1 MASLNFFLNYAP
13 YLAKVSKSAFVLYI
27 FYDKLQDDKGEIQ
40 ITYNDIRE
48 HTGLQGTTLSKAHK
62 ILLDLGLLKALDD
75 KQYFKGKKYEVIRDP
90 IMEENKKQ
98 ELFVAN
104 ELDLNSSFRIKYEKV
119 PEAYK
124 QLLDFEKMKEAL
136 RVLGTID
143 VAKMLAKHF
152 SLDFQTMQLY
162 LETKEFREQVN
173 EVRLKVKAAKA
184 EEPTTKIEEPIVIKP
199 EIIKPELELKV
210 EIKAK
215 ETKEV
220 TPKKT
225 KNLYEQFI
233 TEGNWKRGTKT
244 PLSESEWKAQQVLWY
259 FCILY
264 KRRYGVDYKF
274 TGNLYSS
281 KEMRDMKNVLE
292 ALSGGVETKS
302 YLEWVFNVKSKDLKE
317 IDSTGIV
324 VHARMINEFQKIKV
338 KATMVASGDLPK
350 DFKDWIVQNV
360 PEFLEVSNCK
370 TIEDIKWAKK
380 AVDINE
386 ATEPVKQ
393 VVQEALRRNLLSDE
407 TVSVI

>member
-27 FYDKLQDDKGEIQ
+27 FYDKLQDDRGEIQ

-75 KQYFKGKKYEVIRDP
+75 KQYFKGKKYEVVRDP
-90 IMEENKKQ
+90 VIEESRKR
-98 ELFVAN
+98 ELFTEN
-104 ELDLNSSFRIKYEKV
+104 ELGFNSSLRSKYEKV

-136 RVLGTID
+136 EVLGTID

-162 LETKEFREQVN
+162 LETKDFRDQVN
-173 EVRLKVKAAKA
+173 EVRLKVKATKV
-184 EEPTTKIEEPIVIKP
+184 EPITTKSEIRAKSEP
-199 EIIKPELELKV
+199 KV
-210 EIKAK
+210 
-215 ETKEV
+215 ETKEIKKV
-220 TPKKT
+220 SPKKIG
-225 KNLYEQFI
+225 NLYEQFI
-233 TEGNWKRGTKT
+233 TEGNWKRGTKI
-244 PLSESEWKAQQVLWY
+244 PLPELEWKAQQVLWY

-281 KEMRDMKNVLE
+281 KEMKDMKNVLE
-292 ALSGGVETKS
+292 TLGGGVETKS
-302 YLEWVFNVKSKDLKE
+302 YLEWVFNIKSKDLKE

-324 VHARMINEFQKIKV
+324 VHARMINEFQKVKT
-338 KATMVASGDLPK
+338 KATMVVSGDLPK
-350 DFKDWIVQNV
+350 DFKDWIEQNV
-360 PEFLEVSNCK
+360 PEFLEVNNCK
-370 TIEDIKWAKK
+370 TIEDIKWAKR
-380 AVDINE
+380 AMDINE
-386 ATEPVKQ
+386 ATESMKQ
-393 VVQEALRRNLLSDE
+393 VVQEALCRNLLLDE

>member
-62 ILLDLGLLKALDD
+62 ILLDLGLLRALDD
-75 KQYFKGKKYEVIRDP
+75 KQYFKGKKYEVVRDP
-90 IMEENKKQ
+90 IMEDSKRQ
-98 ELFVAN
+98 ELFTAN

-136 RVLGTID
+136 QALGTID

-184 EEPTTKIEEPIVIKP
+184 EEPIIIKP
-199 EIIKPELELKV
+199 EIIKSKSEPKV
-210 EIKAK
+210 EIKAE

-233 TEGNWKRGTKT
+233 TEGSWKRGTKT
-244 PLSESEWKAQQVLWY
+244 PLPESEWKAQQVLWY

-292 ALSGGVETKS
+292 TLSGGVETKS

-338 KATMVASGDLPK
+338 KATIVTSGDLPK
-350 DFKDWIVQNV
+350 DFKDWIEQNV

-370 TIEDIKWAKK
+370 TIEDIRWAKK

-393 VVQEALRRNLLSDE
+393 VVQEALRRNLLLGE
-407 TVSVI
+407 TVSAT

>member
-75 KQYFKGKKYEVIRDP
+75 KQYFKGKKYEVVRDP
-90 IMEENKKQ
+90 IMEEGKRQ
-98 ELFVAN
+98 ELFAEN
-104 ELDLNSSFRIKYEKV
+104 ELDLNSSFRVKYEKV
-119 PEAYK
+119 PEVYK

-184 EEPTTKIEEPIVIKP
+184 EEPIVIKP
-199 EIIKPELELKV
+199 EIIKPKPEPKV
-210 EIKAK
+210 EIKAE

-233 TEGNWKRGTKT
+233 AEGNWKRGTKT
-244 PLSESEWKAQQVLWY
+244 PLPESEWKAQQVLWY

-292 ALSGGVETKS
+292 TLSGGVETKS

-350 DFKDWIVQNV
+350 DFKDWIEQNV

-370 TIEDIKWAKK
+370 TIEDIRWAKK

-393 VVQEALRRNLLSDE
+393 VVQEALRRNLLSGE
-407 TVSVI
+407 TVSAI